1 LVEKNTR
8 FLAAPLERKV
18 RVCMEY
24 GKVIFFD
31 FTYPLVVRG
40 THLDQQNQ
48 VGFFGTVDQVL
59 TQQGHIAGGVRVI
72 RPSNFLLCNA
82 RKYDGSCRCQHKT
95 YSTNH
100 SCLCCQDE
108 GICADERNSHPEHE
122 GEDK

>member
-1 LVEKNTR
+1 
-8 FLAAPLERKV
+8 LAAPLERKV

-59 TQQGHIAGGVRVI
+59 TQQGHIAGGVTFCYATQENMMAHVDVSTKHTQPTI
-72 RPSNFLLCNA
+72 LVFVA
-82 RKYDGSCRCQHKT
+82 RMKEFVQMSEILILNMREKINDVV
-95 YSTNH
+95 
-100 SCLCCQDE
+100 
-108 GICADERNSHPEHE
+108 
-122 GEDK
+122 